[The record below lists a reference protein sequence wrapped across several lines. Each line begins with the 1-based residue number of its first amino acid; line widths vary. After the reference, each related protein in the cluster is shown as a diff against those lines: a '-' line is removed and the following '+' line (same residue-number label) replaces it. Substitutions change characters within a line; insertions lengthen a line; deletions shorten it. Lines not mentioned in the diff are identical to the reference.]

1 MWICIAP
8 CEHTSKALRY
18 GTPVCLVGGGDS
30 HQGIS
35 QFYLH
40 TPHSSANG
48 MNHTMVTF
56 TFTLVMS
63 QMKSNLL
70 ETRY

>member
-1 MWICIAP
+1 M
-8 CEHTSKALRY
+8 R
-18 GTPVCLVGGGDS
+18 LVGGGDS

-40 TPHSSANG
+40 TPHQSANG
-48 MNHTMVTF
+48 MNHTMGTC
-56 TFTLVMS
+56 TFTLVIS

-70 ETRY
+70 AT